1 VQPSLDLARIAAD
14 LETRAGR
21 LQRFVQGLAS
31 VLERFEANARSD
43 DPSDLL
49 ADFEAPEASHEA
61 LRVLTEASTA
71 TRHDLAVLRTDI
83 HALMRAS
90 PDGARPAIVGR
101 IHEAGL
107 AAAALVA
114 RFVAFQRDTGERLA
128 ARGAGPSGASGPAAQ
143 ALQRFV
149 ANAERTLQDVADGA
163 LRVDQEDG
171 HLGLM
176 ANATPTNTAVR
187 TVIIPPLPRNGER
200 RRPGALPALAA
211 AGGAFT
217 SWGSR
222 LARANSTLGTLAAG
236 GALATVVLVVVVVS
250 SGTPSASGSPPS
262 SAEASAGA
270 SQGGSGGVAVGSG
283 SPGASSDASPG
294 TSEPAVSL
302 LPGQTPPPGSSPAP
316 SSPGQS
322 QPPASASPGPSTAP
336 TPTPPGVT
344 PPPPTPVPTPAPT
357 LDPGAAADAFAARV
371 TSAANSID
379 AMLTSINA
387 SSQAADFAAAKA
399 TAQNL
404 ETLAAAERAWLQ
416 AHPPATCY
424 ETPHTNA
431 LARYADLIATAV
443 EIQADA
449 DAQNTNAIS
458 NDVASGHV
466 DVAAL
471 KQAATKAAH
480 DCP

>member
-163 LRVDQEDG
+163 LRIDQEDG

-176 ANATPTNTAVR
+176 ANATPTGPAVR
-187 TVIIPPLPRNGER
+187 TVIIPPLPRKGER
-200 RRPGALPALAA
+200 RRPAALLALAA

-222 LARANSTLGTLAAG
+222 FARANSTLGTLAAG
-236 GALATVVLVVVVVS
+236 GALATVVLVAVVVS

-262 SAEASAGA
+262 SAGA

>member
-1 VQPSLDLARIAAD
+1 MQPSLDLARIAAD

-21 LQRFVQGLAS
+21 LQRFVQGLVS

-43 DPSDLL
+43 DPTDLL

-101 IHEAGL
+101 IHETGL
-107 AAAALVA
+107 AAEALMA
-114 RFVAFQRDTGERLA
+114 RFEAFQRETGERLA
-128 ARGAGPSGASGPAAQ
+128 ARGAGPSGAGGPAAQ

-176 ANATPTNTAVR
+176 ANATPTGAAVR
-187 TVIIPPLPRNGER
+187 TVIIPPLPRNRER
-200 RRPGALPALAA
+200 RRPAALLAMAA

-222 LARANSTLGTLAAG
+222 LARANGTLGTLAAG
-236 GALATVVLVVVVVS
+236 GALATVVLVAVVVS
-250 SGTPSASGSPPS
+250 SGTPAASGSPPN
-262 SAEASAGA
+262 SAGA
-270 SQGGSGGVAVGSG
+270 SQGGSGGVAVGST
-283 SPGASSDASPG
+283 SPGASSEASPG
-294 TSEPAVSL
+294 SSEPAVSL
-302 LPGQTPPPGSSPAP
+302 LPGQTPPPTPRPGSSPAP

-322 QPPASASPGPSTAP
+322 QPPASASPGPSTPPAP
-336 TPTPPGVT
+336 T
-344 PPPPTPVPTPAPT
+344 PPPPPPPTPAPT
-357 LDPGAAADAFAARV
+357 LDPGAAADEFAARL
-371 TSAANSID
+371 TAAANSID
-379 AMLTSINA
+379 ALLTSITTSVN
-387 SSQAADFAAAKA
+387 AADFAAAKA

-404 ETLAAAERAWLQ
+404 ENLAAAERAWLQ

-424 ETPHTNA
+424 QTHHTNA
-431 LARYADLIATAV
+431 LARYGDLIAIAV

-449 DAQNTNAIS
+449 DAGNANAIH
-458 NDVASGHV
+458 NEVATGRG

-471 KQAATKAAH
+471 KLAASKAAAA
-480 DCP
+480 CP